1 MAKKSG
7 AVWVTGNRTEG
18 YKVKSEGASRAAST
32 HDTQRDAI
40 KAGRDLAESKATEL
54 RVQDQH
60 GRIRETL
67 SYGNDPCPPKD
78 KR

>member
-1 MAKKSG
+1 MAKQD
-7 AVWVTGNRTEG
+7 AVWVTGNRVNKYSVRTEG
-18 YKVKSEGASRAAST
+18 AGRAASR
-32 HDTQRDAI
+32 HETQREAFE
-40 KAGRDLAESKATEL
+40 AGRKLAQARETEL

-60 GRIRETL
+60 GRIRETR

>member
-1 MAKKSG
+1 MAKRD
-7 AVWVTGNRTEG
+7 AVWVTGNRIDK
-18 YKVKSEGASRAAST
+18 YSVKSEGATRAASR
-32 HDTQRDAI
+32 HETQRGAFE
-40 KAGRDLAESKATEL
+40 AGRKLAQTRETEL

-60 GRIRETL
+60 GRIRDAR